1 MNALASRLRSDWAA
15 WLAVSFFALLP
26 FRRLAEIP
34 VTAFAFSLAFL
45 AANPENR
52 RQIRKAARFVLPLF
66 LCYWL
71 PIFISSFDT
80 VAVWKSWPNALTS
93 LRFLPAA
100 LALSVLLQGS
110 AARKLVLLGTA
121 WVLLFWAVDGFVQL
135 ALGKDLLGIPMN
147 PDRLNALF
155 GKRYQFYGPTLAML
169 SPLALEH
176 ARRNWR
182 PWAWMVTL
190 GLILGGVLIAG
201 MRTGWVMMAV
211 VLAGYALL
219 AVRSGNRPLR
229 RMLLITPVVCAGVFA
244 AVYFASPLVQ
254 ERIAV
259 SRAFATGVH
268 AAVDESSVERLPIF
282 RTALKMYR
290 AHPVNGVGARAFAL
304 AYPPYAEPGDIHVK
318 KGGGKEGASHA
329 HNVVLE
335 VMADTGTIGLAGL
348 LLGFVLGYRALKRAS
363 PGQRLDAFPF
373 ALGVF
378 VILFP
383 LNSHFA
389 IFGVYTS
396 SLIWILT
403 GLWSAALMDE
413 HEPGSE

>member
-1 MNALASRLRSDWAA
+1 
-15 WLAVSFFALLP
+15 
-26 FRRLAEIP
+26 
-34 VTAFAFSLAFL
+34 
-45 AANPENR
+45 
-52 RQIRKAARFVLPLF
+52 
-66 LCYWL
+66 
-71 PIFISSFDT
+71 
-80 VAVWKSWPNALTS
+80 
-93 LRFLPAA
+93 
-100 LALSVLLQGS
+100 
-110 AARKLVLLGTA
+110 
-121 WVLLFWAVDGFVQL
+121 FWAVDGFVQL
-135 ALGKDLLGIPMN
+135 TLGKDLLGIPMN

-211 VLAGYALL
+211 VLAAYALL

-229 RMLLITPVVCAGVFA
+229 RMLLITPLLCTGVFA

-268 AAVDESSVERLPIF
+268 PTIDESSVERLPIF

-290 AHPVNGVGARAFAL
+290 AHPINGVGARAFAL

-348 LLGFVLGYRALKRAS
+348 LLGFVLGYRALKRAF

-396 SLIWILT
+396 SLIWVLT

-413 HEPGSE
+413 HNPGSG